1 MTVFAIRASK
11 RFAVRLPVKMKAG
24 RTKAREGL
32 MIELSSEGAR
42 ISCLGDASYDVG
54 DSVCLHLDGYR
65 EMPGT
70 IRWAHDGLAGVKL
83 DRALHTYELEALK
96 KVNREANASVSEP
109 IRAYG

>member
-1 MTVFAIRASK
+1 MAVYTIRASK
-11 RFAVRLPVKMKAG
+11 RFAVRLPVTLKAG
-24 RTKAREGL
+24 RSKRDGL

-54 DSVCLHLDGYR
+54 DSVCLHLDEDR
-65 EMPGT
+65 KMPGT

-83 DRALHTYELEALK
+83 DRALHVSELEALK
-96 KVNREANASVSEP
+96 QVNREANRPDAGE

>member
-11 RFAVRLPVKMKAG
+11 RFAVRLPVKLKAG
-24 RTKAREGL
+24 RTKPRDGL

-54 DSVCLHLDGYR
+54 DSVCLYLDDDR
-65 EMPGT
+65 EMPAT
-70 IRWAHDGLAGVKL
+70 IRWSHDGLAGVKL
-83 DRALHTYELEALK
+83 ERALHLHELEALK
-96 KVNREANASVSEP
+96 KVNSEANTHASEP

>member
-1 MTVFAIRASK
+1 MTVYRIRSSK
-11 RFAVRLPVKMKAG
+11 RFAVRLPVKLKAG
-24 RTKAREGL
+24 RSKVREGL

-54 DSVCLHLDGYR
+54 DSVNLTIDGHR
-65 EMPGT
+65 EIPAT

-83 DRALHTYELEALK
+83 DRALHLSEIETLRQ
-96 KVNREANASVSEP
+96 VNREANNQLHDQ